1 MDSHS
6 QGFLLSPPSLHPV
19 YYQTKEDDGIID
31 LGLSLRTLQPQV
43 YHPTGHTQRGRR
55 LSGFGAR
62 RNVEGNKSNDLRNN
76 CCNVLTIDAFESVGS
91 LEGYGGYGEPVDWP
105 QLEAQSRN
113 SNSGCP
119 KVIPEDC
126 EEETEGV
133 QSKERWAYV
142 KVNMDGVVI
151 GRKICV
157 LDLAGYSSL
166 ALQLEDMFGRDS
178 LSGLRLF
185 QRESEFALFYKDR
198 EENWRTVGDVPWKE
212 FVDSIKRLRIVRK
225 NEAHFPSSLE
235 CT

>member
-1 MDSHS
+1 M
-6 QGFLLSPPSLHPV
+6 
-19 YYQTKEDDGIID
+19 
-31 LGLSLRTLQPQV
+31 
-43 YHPTGHTQRGRR
+43 
-55 LSGFGAR
+55 
-62 RNVEGNKSNDLRNN
+62 EGNKSNDLRNN

-166 ALQLEDMFGRDS
+166 ALQLEDMFGTHPKFHELHKLLLVYYLYLYIS
-178 LSGLRLF
+178 KMSNNLC
-185 QRESEFALFYKDR
+185 
-198 EENWRTVGDVPWKE
+198 
-212 FVDSIKRLRIVRK
+212 IKICSR
-225 NEAHFPSSLE
+225 
-235 CT
+235 

>member
-6 QGFLLSPPSLHPV
+6 QGFLWSPPSLHPV

-43 YHPTGHTQRGRR
+43 YHPTGH
-55 LSGFGAR
+55 
-62 RNVEGNKSNDLRNN
+62 N
-76 CCNVLTIDAFESVGS
+76 AFESVGS
-91 LEGYGGYGEPVDWP
+91 LEGYGAYGEPVDWP